1 MSIVLITAV
10 FAVILAFTLG
20 IALGFFREFFKVEV
34 DPMVAKVRAALPG
47 VNCGACGYP
56 GCDGYAAAV
65 AARAAEVTRCS
76 PGGKGAAEALAAIM
90 GVNASAEDV
99 VAVLACQGSKQHA
112 PLKGEYSG
120 VQTCRAAKLATGS
133 TKLCA
138 WGCLGFGDCVAVCMF
153 DAIHMEEDGLPHV
166 DYDKCTGCGM
176 CIAEC
181 PQVILKRVPKDR
193 KGSIVV
199 CSNHNPLKAMVMKT
213 CKVGCIK
220 CEICV
225 KNCPEKC
232 ITMENGISIVDYSK
246 CTSCGVCV
254 AKCPTKV
261 FKMLQYDIITGM
273 TIGEK
278 RPEPDAA
285 PSNASPA
292 ASTAAT

>member
-1 MSIVLITAV
+1 MSILITTAL
-10 FAVILAFTLG
+10 FSAALALALG
-20 IALGFFREFFKVEV
+20 IALGFFKEFFKVET
-34 DPMVAKVRAALPG
+34 DPLVGTVRAALPG

-65 AARAAEVTRCS
+65 ASREAEVTRCA
-76 PGGKGAAEALAAIM
+76 PGGKACASALGAIM
-90 GVNASAEDV
+90 GVNAQGEDV

-112 PLKGEYSG
+112 PLKGEYIG
-120 VQTCRAAKLATGS
+120 VRTCRGAKISAGG

-138 WGCLGFGDCVAVCMF
+138 WGCMGYGDCVAVCQF
-153 DAIHMEEDGLPHV
+153 NALRMEDDGLPHV
-166 DYDKCTGCGM
+166 DFDKCTGCGK

-181 PQVILKRVPKDR
+181 PQQILQKVSKDR
-193 KGSIVV
+193 IGSMVV

-232 ITMENGISIVDYSK
+232 ISMVNGIPIVDYAK

-261 FKMLQYDIITGM
+261 FKMLQYDIIVGK
-273 TIGEK
+273 TIGSK
-278 RPEPDAA
+278 RPEA
-285 PSNASPA
+285 
-292 ASTAAT
+292 AAT